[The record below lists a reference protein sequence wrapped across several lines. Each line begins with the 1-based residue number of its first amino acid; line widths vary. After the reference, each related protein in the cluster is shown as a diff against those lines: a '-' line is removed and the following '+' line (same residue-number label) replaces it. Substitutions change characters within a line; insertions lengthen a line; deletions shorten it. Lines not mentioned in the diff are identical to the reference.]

1 MEKRGAFYTGEGPY
15 HRFVR
20 LFLLLLAA
28 VTSSAQVPEVPL
40 TPREATL
47 RIVVVG
53 DTGNGTNAVS
63 KGISKVHATT
73 PLDAILLTGDNF
85 YPCGVT
91 STKDPNWDLVRPL
104 TRIGVPVFPV
114 LGNHDYC
121 GKADP
126 DAQVRAS
133 GLIANWRFPAR
144 QYAVRSPV
152 ADFLFV
158 ETTPHVK
165 GRARSIAKTIRSS
178 FRNTPKA
185 KWRVVIGHHPVIS
198 SGYHGYRPKN
208 EVQKM
213 RDLIP
218 ALRDARADF
227 YICGHDHHMEL
238 IRGQMLHLISG
249 AGSAPI
255 PPIKLRL
262 KTVYPSEIR
271 LEPIGFAVV
280 EISARAI
287 RVRMYDGEGKARSE
301 WIEGRRR

>member
-1 MEKRGAFYTGEGPY
+1 VEKRGAFYTGKGPY
-15 HRFVR
+15 HRPVR
-20 LFLLLLAA
+20 LFLFLLAA
-28 VTSSAQVPEVPL
+28 VTSSAQLPEVRL

-53 DTGNGTNAVS
+53 DTGNGTDAVA
-63 KGISKVHATT
+63 KGISKVHAEK

-91 STKDPNWDLVRPL
+91 SVKDPRWDLVRPL
-104 TRIGVPVFPV
+104 TGIGAPVFPT

-121 GKADP
+121 GNADP
-126 DAQVRAS
+126 DAQIRAT
-133 GLIANWRFPAR
+133 GLIPNWRFPAR
-144 QYAVRSPV
+144 EYAVRSPA

-158 ETTPHVK
+158 ETTPYVK
-165 GRARSIAKTIRSS
+165 GRASPIATTIRSS
-178 FRNTPKA
+178 FRKTPKT
-185 KWRVVIGHHPVIS
+185 KWRVVVGHHPVIS

-218 ALRDARADF
+218 ALRDARVDF
-227 YICGHDHHMEL
+227 YICGHDHHLEL
-238 IRGQMLHLISG
+238 IRGRLLHLISG

-255 PPIKLRL
+255 PPLKLRL
-262 KTVYPSEIR
+262 TTVYPSEIR

-280 EISARAI
+280 EITSRTI
-287 RVRMYDGEGKARSE
+287 RVRMYNGEGKARSE
-301 WIEGRRR
+301 WVEGRGR